1 MIAITSHTG
10 LMKYD
15 ANKRFF
21 SINRAYTPGMSRLGA
36 TMWTGDISVS
46 WESLAQQPGYAFYAY
61 ARRSHLRP
69 PISPTPA
76 DFEIMTQQCFGKHA
90 RSRVKRAR
98 HSAC

>member
-46 WESLAQQPGYAFYAY
+46 WESLAQQPGYAFYADLTY
-61 ARRSHLRP
+61 ARRFRNHDAAVFWQTRAQPREEGAPLRQLAK
-69 PISPTPA
+69 T
-76 DFEIMTQQCFGKHA
+76 T
-90 RSRVKRAR
+90 VL
-98 HSAC
+98 